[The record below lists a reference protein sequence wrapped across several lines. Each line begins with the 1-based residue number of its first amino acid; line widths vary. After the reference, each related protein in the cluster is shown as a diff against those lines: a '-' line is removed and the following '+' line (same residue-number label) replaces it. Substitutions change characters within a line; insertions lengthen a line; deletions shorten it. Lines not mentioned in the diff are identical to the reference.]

1 MLILLSP
8 CSLTAL
14 ESNPRSCS
22 LLGGD
27 SLESLRL
34 HCPTQH
40 QDISPDTA
48 RQTQDTASLSLQLD
62 CHRSPDNG
70 ACSTILCCLNTRG
83 FLSHKFLFDCHVQHK
98 NVLFWSDLSERGG
111 GGGNDQTQDNDI
123 FPFQN
128 FKGRLMKKFF
138 TKEKFSIISS
148 PPLNHLFKTYVQLS
162 CLGLV
167 VYSHILPAT
176 RIYSSSLYPFMSLHL
191 TLSSQF
197 FPMIMLYKL
206 IHFLEYALI
215 VLWIDSDGTL
225 CDLYVTMIKLNHD
238 SKDA

>member
-1 MLILLSP
+1 MVSSAINFSLIVMY
-8 CSLTAL
+8 
-14 ESNPRSCS
+14 
-22 LLGGD
+22 
-27 SLESLRL
+27 
-34 HCPTQH
+34 
-40 QDISPDTA
+40 
-48 RQTQDTASLSLQLD
+48 
-62 CHRSPDNG
+62 
-70 ACSTILCCLNTRG
+70 NTRMCC
-83 FLSHKFLFDCHVQHK
+83 FDQICQK
-98 NVLFWSDLSERGG
+98 GG
-111 GGGNDQTQDNDI
+111 GGRGGNDQTQDNDI

-138 TKEKFSIISS
+138 TKKKFSIISS
-148 PPLNHLFKTYVQLS
+148 PTPNHLFKTYVQLS

-215 VLWIDSDGTL
+215 VL
-225 CDLYVTMIKLNHD
+225 
-238 SKDA
+238 

>member
-148 PPLNHLFKTYVQLS
+148 PSQP
-162 CLGLV
+162 
-167 VYSHILPAT
+167 
-176 RIYSSSLYPFMSLHL
+176 SL
-191 TLSSQF
+191 
-197 FPMIMLYKL
+197 
-206 IHFLEYALI
+206 
-215 VLWIDSDGTL
+215 
-225 CDLYVTMIKLNHD
+225 
-238 SKDA
+238 